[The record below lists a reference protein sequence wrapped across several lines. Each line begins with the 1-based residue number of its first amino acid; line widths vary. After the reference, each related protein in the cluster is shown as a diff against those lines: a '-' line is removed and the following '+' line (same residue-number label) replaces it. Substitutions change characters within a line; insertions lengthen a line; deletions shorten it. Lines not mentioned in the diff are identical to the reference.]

1 MDLEGDDAQKEI
13 GVQEMIKALIVQ
25 GEFELGARISE
36 DQLGERFGIGK
47 ARVRRVLAHLAAI
60 GIVQVRPRI
69 GTFFFKLS
77 EADFEQ
83 LNFARALLECA
94 AVRSAMSADPHRC
107 VAAMRENVQQAAA
120 LDLRDNYRRA
130 YRELDREFH
139 KLPFRYAGNR
149 YLADAYET
157 MDIKIWAMR
166 SLLTFPDSHFSA
178 SLDAHRAVVEL
189 LGTGD
194 VEAACQRLQQH
205 IQKSFSQRE
214 RSLLGDSTDSDPLTF
229 EHRKGCP

>member
-1 MDLEGDDAQKEI
+1 MALECDDAQKEI
-13 GVQEMIKALIVQ
+13 GVQEKIKALIVQ

-77 EADFEQ
+77 EAEFEQ
-83 LNFARALLECA
+83 LNSVRALLECA
-94 AVRSAMSADPHRC
+94 AIRSAMSLDPHRC
-107 VAAMRENVQQAAA
+107 VAAMRENVHQAET
-120 LDLRDNYRRA
+120 LDLRDNYRQA
-130 YRELDREFH
+130 YRGLDREFH
-139 KLPFRYAGNR
+139 KLPFHYAGNR
-149 YLADAYET
+149 YLTEAYET

-178 SLDAHRAVVEL
+178 SLDAHRAVVQL
-189 LGTGD
+189 LGAGE
-194 VEAACQRLQQH
+194 VESACQRLQEH
-205 IQKSFSQRE
+205 IRKSFSQRE
-214 RSLLGDSTDSDPLTF
+214 RALLGDSADPGPLDF
-229 EHRKGCP
+229 EHRKLRP